1 MGISE
6 RGKEIKRRRHRK
18 AKMTQLRKRAAKA
31 TESEKVV
38 IAAKIR
44 ALTPGAE
51 GLIAT
56 LGLEPNSK
64 ICTCDVVDRYH
75 DPTHVY

>member
-18 AKMTQLRKRAAKA
+18 AKIAHLKKRLEKA
-31 TESEKVV
+31 SISEKKV

-44 ALTPGAE
+44 TLSPGAE
-51 GLIAT
+51 GIIAT
-56 LGLEPNSK
+56 LGIEE
-64 ICTCDVVDRYH
+64 R
-75 DPTHVY
+75 